1 MVQRT
6 LTLTTHVVMMVVQ
19 EKTQSYI
26 EQTLGNDVIL
36 LVIETYGCLR
46 FHFDSFFTAGAQT
59 TITHHQWFPL
69 VP

>member
-1 MVQRT
+1 M
-6 LTLTTHVVMMVVQ
+6 TTHVAMLLVQ

-46 FHFDSFFTAGAQT
+46 FHFDSFFTACAQT
-59 TITHHQWFPL
+59 IITHHQWFPL
-69 VP
+69 VPSMLVFNY